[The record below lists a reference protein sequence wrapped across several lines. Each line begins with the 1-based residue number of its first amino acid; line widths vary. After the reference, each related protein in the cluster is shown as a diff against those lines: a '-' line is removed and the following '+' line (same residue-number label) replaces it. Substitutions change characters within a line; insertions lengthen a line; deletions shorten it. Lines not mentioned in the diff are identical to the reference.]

1 MWTVH
6 FPLCHI
12 LVLYHN
18 RLIGDANEISPAK
31 EDIKTDFLSS
41 NFKANAQIIIKVK
54 GIVSHDSYSQSFKK
68 LKTYFEKIFER

>member
-31 EDIKTDFLSS
+31 EDIKTDFQSD
-41 NFKANAQIIIKVK
+41 NFKTNAQKLINIS
-54 GIVSHDSYSQSFKK
+54 GRDSVP
-68 LKTYFEKIFER
+68 R